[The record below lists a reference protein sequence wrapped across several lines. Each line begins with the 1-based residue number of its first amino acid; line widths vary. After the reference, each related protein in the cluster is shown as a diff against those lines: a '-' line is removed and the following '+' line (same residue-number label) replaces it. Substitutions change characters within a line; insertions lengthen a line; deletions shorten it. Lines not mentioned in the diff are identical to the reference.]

1 MFYVARMD
9 WDLAIERHRVPLLG
23 HVMGLFVMIGLTEG
37 AVVERLSKPLYRK
50 VLGVLRTAESA
61 VRRLIIVAARNIVM
75 EPPAKRTVRAERK
88 SPGKGKEESK
98 GNGNGQGESKR
109 KRRVLFRLFD
119 PPKRFRKVLGRWPK
133 PRQVVPRVHF
143 FPADPRAPIFRLF
156 RQPPPE
162 PQPAAPAPPAPVA
175 QEADATVDDGTVN
188 AIHLIRR
195 LFAIVDALEDI
206 PRQAMRLARWRSR
219 PVEERRPPRSSP
231 LRSGRP
237 PGHRKRHIH
246 EVDEILKECHWLARN
261 VEPPLDDT
269 S

>member
-1 MFYVARMD
+1 VARMD

-23 HVMGLFVMIGLTEG
+23 IVAWLFAEIGLTEG
-37 AVVERLSKPLYRK
+37 GTVERLSKPLYRE
-50 VLGVLRTAESA
+50 VLRVLRTAESA
-61 VRRLIIVAARNIVM
+61 VRRLIFVAARNIVV
-75 EPPAKRTVRAERK
+75 EPPAQRTAQAERK
-88 SPGKGKEESK
+88 SPGKSK
-98 GNGNGQGESKR
+98 DQSKDNGNGQGEGKR

-175 QEADATVDDGTVN
+175 QEADATVDDDTVN

-195 LFAIVDALEDI
+195 LFAVKDALEDI
-206 PRQAMRLARWRSR
+206 PRHALRLARWRAR
-219 PVEERRPPRSSP
+219 PIEERRPPRATP
-231 LRSGRP
+231 LRTGRP
-237 PGHRKRHIH
+237 PGHRQRHIH

-261 VEPPLDDT
+261 TEPQFDT

>member
-1 MFYVARMD
+1 
-9 WDLAIERHRVPLLG
+9 VPLLG
-23 HVMGLFVMIGLTEG
+23 HVMRLFVMIGLTEG
-37 AVVERLSKPLYRK
+37 GTVERLSKPLYRE
-50 VLGVLRTAESA
+50 VLRVLRTAESA
-61 VRRLIIVAARNIVM
+61 VRRLIFVAARNIVV
-75 EPPAKRTVRAERK
+75 EPPAQRTAQAERK
-88 SPGKGKEESK
+88 SPGKSK
-98 GNGNGQGESKR
+98 DQSKDNGNGQGEGKR

-133 PRQVVPRVHF
+133 PRQAVPRVHF

-156 RQPPPE
+156 RQPQPE
-162 PQPAAPAPPAPVA
+162 PQPAAPAPPAPVV

-188 AIHLIRR
+188 ARHLCRR

>member
-1 MFYVARMD
+1 MD

-37 AVVERLSKPLYRK
+37 GTVERLSKPLYRK
-50 VLGVLRTAESA
+50 VLRVLRTAESA
-61 VRRLIIVAARNIVM
+61 VRRLIFVAARNIVV
-75 EPPAKRTVRAERK
+75 EPPAKRTARAERCAGN
-88 SPGKGKEESK
+88 GKD
-98 GNGNGQGESKR
+98 NGNGQGEGKR

-143 FPADPRAPIFRLF
+143 FGYDPRIPEFL
-156 RQPPPE
+156 RQ
-162 PQPAAPAPPAPVA
+162 QLQPAPPAPVVEEKA
-175 QEADATVDDGTVN
+175 IVDDDTVN
-188 AIHLIRR
+188 ARHLCRR

-206 PRQAMRLARWRSR
+206 PRQAMRLARWRAR
-219 PVEERRPPRSSP
+219 PIEERRPPRATP
-231 LRSGRP
+231 LRTGRP
-237 PGHRKRHIH
+237 PGHRQRHIH

-261 VEPPLDDT
+261 VEPQLDT